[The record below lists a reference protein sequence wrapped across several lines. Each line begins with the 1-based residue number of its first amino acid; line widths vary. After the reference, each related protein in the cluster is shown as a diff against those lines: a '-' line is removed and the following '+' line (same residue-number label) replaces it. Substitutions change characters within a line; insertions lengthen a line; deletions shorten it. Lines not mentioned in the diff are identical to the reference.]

1 LNIDLK
7 LKISRMLQKES
18 TKRATAKEILQNF
31 DDYFDRKFKIII
43 KSLFDKKNI
52 TENIK
57 LSENKKI

>member
-1 LNIDLK
+1 
-7 LKISRMLQKES
+7 MLQKES

>member
-1 LNIDLK
+1 MNIDLK